1 LFLALNSQIWAIYLR
16 ICFVCNEAKYY
27 ESKTMRHGPKILGGS
42 EKRPKANAKTD
53 RIIKK
58 KKGALDK
65 YFNHGGYT
73 LNATPH

>member
-1 LFLALNSQIWAIYLR
+1 
-16 ICFVCNEAKYY
+16 
-27 ESKTMRHGPKILGGS
+27 MRHGPKILGGS